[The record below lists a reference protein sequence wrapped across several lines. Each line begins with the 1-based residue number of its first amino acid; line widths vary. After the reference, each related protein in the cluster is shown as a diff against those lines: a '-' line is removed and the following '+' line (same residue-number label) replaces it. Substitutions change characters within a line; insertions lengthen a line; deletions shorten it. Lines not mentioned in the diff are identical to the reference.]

1 MNIKRC
7 FLVGLGWLSIV
18 LGVIGI
24 FLPILPTTPFILL
37 AAWCF
42 SHSSPR
48 FHFWLRNHPRLG
60 FIVRSWEEGKGL
72 PRKVR
77 TRVMILLWISL
88 LSSSMILG
96 VVWIAA
102 LLCALG
108 IAVSWYLLQLP
119 IQDEVDEIEKS
130 IELDVKTNK
139 EH

>member
-1 MNIKRC
+1 MNLKRC

-18 LGVIGI
+18 LGVVGI

-48 FHFWLRNHPRLG
+48 FHYWLRNHPRLG

-72 PRKVR
+72 PRRVR
-77 TRVMILLWISL
+77 TRVMLLLWISL
-88 LSSSMILG
+88 LSTSLILG

-102 LLCALG
+102 LLFLIG
-108 IAVSWYLLQLP
+108 SGVSWYLHTLP
-119 IQDEVDEIEKS
+119 VLEEVSVS
-130 IELDVKTNK
+130 IEPDVKTNK